1 MICGPDCVNLQGET
15 GTEVQGPEAQP
26 VSQVRAAAGIL
37 PEIGS
42 ASGSWLRGAKSPAWS
57 SPAGKGN
64 SGGRRKKMGMTD
76 PLADLITRLRNANK
90 AKHEKVD
97 VPASNLKVHVARI
110 LKDEG
115 YVKNYKVIKDGK
127 QGVLR
132 IYLKFEGETKKQV
145 IAGLRTLSKPGRRRY
160 VGQDRIP
167 QVLRGLGVS
176 VLSTSKGI
184 LTDKEAR
191 KLNVGGELLFS
202 VW

>member
-1 MICGPDCVNLQGET
+1 
-15 GTEVQGPEAQP
+15 
-26 VSQVRAAAGIL
+26 
-37 PEIGS
+37 
-42 ASGSWLRGAKSPAWS
+42 
-57 SPAGKGN
+57 
-64 SGGRRKKMGMTD
+64 MGMTD

-97 VPASNLKVHVARI
+97 MPASNLKVHVARI

-132 IYLKFEGETKKQV
+132 IYLKFEGETKKQI
-145 IAGLRTLSKPGRRRY
+145 IAGLRTLSRPGRRRY
-160 VGQDRIP
+160 VGKDEIP
-167 QVLRGLGVS
+167 MVLRGLGLS
-176 VLSTSKGI
+176 ILSTSKGV

-191 KLNVGGELLFS
+191 KLNVGGELLCS